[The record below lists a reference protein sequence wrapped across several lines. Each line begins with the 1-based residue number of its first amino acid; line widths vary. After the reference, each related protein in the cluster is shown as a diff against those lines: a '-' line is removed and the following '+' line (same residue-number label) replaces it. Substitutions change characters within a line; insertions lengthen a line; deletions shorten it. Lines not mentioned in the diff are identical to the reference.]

1 MPPSKAERTRQY
13 ILETVAPIFNR
24 QGYVGTSFSDL
35 AEATGLTKGAMYG
48 NFENKEALALAAFN
62 HSWKQII
69 EPLNARIQRQTS
81 GLGKLMEMTAY
92 YRTYY
97 EDYMKAAEGCAILSV
112 GVDAQ
117 YHHPALFKRAQKL
130 IKGMER
136 GLEHMV
142 EQGKTEGSL
151 RADLDSPKLAKLT
164 YAMIEG
170 AVFMVAT
177 TGDPAYLPNVIDH
190 VESMIQRDWKR

>member
-35 AEATGLTKGAMYG
+35 AAATGLTKGAMYG
-48 NFENKEALALAAFN
+48 NFKNKEALALAAFN
-62 HSWKQII
+62 HSWRQII
-69 EPLNARIQRQTS
+69 EPLNERIQRQSS

-97 EDYMKAAEGCAILSV
+97 EDYMKKAEGCAILSV

-117 YHHPALFKRAQKL
+117 YHHPELFKRAQQM
-130 IKGMER
+130 IKVMER
-136 GLEHMV
+136 GIMNMV
-142 EQGKTEGSL
+142 EQGKSEGSL
-151 RADLDSPKLAKLT
+151 KLDLDSPKLAKLT

-170 AVFMVAT
+170 AVFMVVT
-177 TGDPAYLPNVIDH
+177 TGDQTYLPTVIDH
-190 VESMIQRDWKR
+190 LEDMIERNWKR